1 MVLGSSAT
9 ASIAVIRP
17 LIPAGPILRGFQFEN
32 CFNAAFCAIADWIPG
47 THNKRI
53 HDKKFLQAAI
63 IRCFGNRE
71 IRYFSKK
78 LKMKNS
84 EGLAGIWHQI
94 FHPDKLGRF
103 QCHLIFNNGL
113 GKKSLI

>member
-1 MVLGSSAT
+1 
-9 ASIAVIRP
+9 
-17 LIPAGPILRGFQFEN
+17 
-32 CFNAAFCAIADWIPG
+32 
-47 THNKRI
+47 
-53 HDKKFLQAAI
+53 
-63 IRCFGNRE
+63 
-71 IRYFSKK
+71 
-78 LKMKNS
+78 MKNS